1 MHALALAIICSPDPG
16 VFRVHEIEIHNH
28 DIFETKGFPGNLIA
42 WLHIATTESTIK
54 GLLTFREGDIINLD
68 VIKENERR
76 LRGTGLFNRVWM
88 ERLREGDTSIVWVGT
103 WDLWSTSLY
112 LDLSRAGMLQRFGL
126 GLSEHNFLGMAKDVS
141 AIYQKDY
148 ERTYWEACYRDLNFL
163 SRALEAGFSF
173 QLRSDGEQISAELKR
188 PFRVVD
194 ERWSWGV
201 SGAVDSGSLRLYHE
215 GESIDSESFCV
226 RQAGARFSRN
236 LTADRILA
244 PFVDFKYWKRTGR
257 DTVLMRGL
265 GAGLIYERRNYCKTK
280 RLDGFGYDEDFLL
293 GPTLTAGAWLY
304 LEGWG
309 AELGLSAGYHIR
321 ERLFW
326 DARPFLQYSHVGGRC
341 VRRAEITTRTY
352 LKPHPNSV
360 IALSLFYGRMSDQP
374 GIISY
379 ELGGTSGLRGW
390 PAFWLSGDEKLLV
403 QSELRLIGPELF
415 QFFVPG
421 AVVFWDGGD
430 IDLGKG
436 DFVWDVGFGL
446 RLGLTKVFKFPN
458 LRVDAGW
465 PYGRGRVVYSFGTS
479 QAF

>member
-1 MHALALAIICSPDPG
+1 MHALVFVLTCLADPG
-16 VFRVHEIEIHNH
+16 VFQVHEIEIRNY
-28 DIFETKGFPGNLIA
+28 DIFETRGFPGNLIA
-42 WLHIATTESTIK
+42 WLHIGTNESTVR
-54 GLLTFREGDIINLD
+54 GLLTFREGDIITLD
-68 VIKENERR
+68 ILKENERR
-76 LRGTGLFNRVWM
+76 LRGTGLFNRVRV

-126 GLSEHNFLGMAKDVS
+126 GIVEHNFLGMAKDVS

-148 ERTYWEACYRDLNFL
+148 ERNYWEACYRDPNFL
-163 SRALEAGFSF
+163 SSALEAGFSF
-173 QLRSDGEQISAELKR
+173 QLRSDGELISAEVKR
-188 PFRVVD
+188 PFRVVN
-194 ERWSWGV
+194 ERWSWGI
-201 SGAVDSGSLRLYHE
+201 SGGMDSSSLHTYHE
-215 GESIDSESFCV
+215 GDAIDSESFCV
-226 RQAGARFSRN
+226 RQAGARFSCN
-236 LTADRILA
+236 LASDRILA
-244 PFVDFKYWKRTGR
+244 PFVDLKYWKRTGR
-257 DTVLMRGL
+257 DTVSMRGA
-265 GAGLIYERRNYCKTK
+265 GAGLIYERRNYLRTTK
-280 RLDGFGYDEDFLL
+280 LDGFGYDEDFFL
-293 GPTLTAGAWLY
+293 GPMLTTGAWIY

-309 AELGLSAGYHIR
+309 AEMGLSVGHHLG

-326 DARPFLQYSHVGGRC
+326 DARPLIHYSRVGGLDMT
-341 VRRAEITTRTY
+341 RAEIATRTY

-360 IALSLFYGRMSDQP
+360 IALSVFYGKMNDQP

-421 AVVFWDGGD
+421 AVLFWDGGD
-430 IDLGKG
+430 IDIGRG
-436 DFVWDVGFGL
+436 DFIWDVGVGL

-465 PYGRGRVVYSFGTS
+465 PYGKGRVVYSFGTS